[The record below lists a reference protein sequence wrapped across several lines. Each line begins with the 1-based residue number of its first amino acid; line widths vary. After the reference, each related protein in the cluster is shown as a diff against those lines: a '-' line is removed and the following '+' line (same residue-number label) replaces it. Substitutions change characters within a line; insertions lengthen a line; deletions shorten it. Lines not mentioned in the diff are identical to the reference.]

1 MSRIIIFTGKGGVG
15 KTSVVAAHALRAAR
29 SGMNTLLVS
38 ADMAHN
44 LGDVFEIETGGANG
58 MVTLDQS
65 LVKLVK
71 DGAITPRAAL
81 GLSRYPSQLKQ
92 RLGVV

>member
-1 MSRIIIFTGKGGVG
+1 MGTDDIKEMC
-15 KTSVVAAHALRAAR
+15 AATASKNVRF
-29 SGMNTLLVS
+29 V
-38 ADMAHN
+38 
-44 LGDVFEIETGGANG
+44 IETGGSNG

-65 LVKLVK
+65 LEKLVR

-92 RLGVV
+92 RIGVI